1 MLFTAIEIQSS
12 LRGCMIE
19 HRVVRELH
27 DRVQSSLRG
36 CMIEYKVV

>member
-19 HRVVRELH
+19 I
-27 DRVQSSLRG
+27 QSSLRG
-36 CMIEYKVV
+36 CMIGYRVAGEVA

>member
-19 HRVVRELH
+19 I
-27 DRVQSSLRG
+27 QSSLRG
-36 CMIEYKVV
+36 CMIEYRVV